1 MALPDQHSDLK
12 PVYDKDAAVKYVVY
26 NGNQWVSYN
35 DADTL
40 KQKIDWAN
48 NLGLGGSLIWASDAG
63 KPHCAFIGRRK
74 KADCCKVETLPKE
87 PLICDLSLYSD
98 DPGLCQLGEDG
109 AFGSSGK
116 RDLKSGDGFM
126 SDLQFKPRGPKRQWD
141 ISLLGLA
148 KSYQSV
154 SRSNPNRGDLD
165 PIPTEDT
172 SVQNEAVDTSNPP
185 TNAKVEHPIDLQV
198 HVRFTESANLG
209 RRPSGAPSNTPALST
224 QFFLTAYF
232 SNTGLPAGLP
242 RVAADSPNLRRPE
255 QCVWEAY
262 GSYMNSRNF
271 ILTAAELNSVKGQL
285 FGLTFP
291 IRDNRYCQLVRDSIA
306 GNRTSTN
313 VFLQGL
319 RATMGVFQ
327 YLNDPG
333 VFTRFNNVR
342 NDIRFQYQ
350 LLEQI
355 VPAVR
360 DRSALG

>member
-1 MALPDQHSDLK
+1 M
-12 PVYDKDAAVKYVVY
+12 
-26 NGNQWVSYN
+26 
-35 DADTL
+35 
-40 KQKIDWAN
+40 
-48 NLGLGGSLIWASDAG
+48 
-63 KPHCAFIGRRK
+63 
-74 KADCCKVETLPKE
+74 
-87 PLICDLSLYSD
+87 
-98 DPGLCQLGEDG
+98 
-109 AFGSSGK
+109 
-116 RDLKSGDGFM
+116 
-126 SDLQFKPRGPKRQWD
+126 
-141 ISLLGLA
+141 
-148 KSYQSV
+148 
-154 SRSNPNRGDLD
+154 
-165 PIPTEDT
+165 
-172 SVQNEAVDTSNPP
+172 QNEAVDTSNPP

-319 RATMGVFQ
+319 RAVGPVPHTLCLDEM
-327 YLNDPG
+327 
-333 VFTRFNNVR
+333 THH
-342 NDIRFQYQ
+342 
-350 LLEQI
+350 LLT
-355 VPAVR
+355 
-360 DRSALG
+360 SCALDDGGFPIPERPRCVHQV